1 MELFSQFAAVS
12 AVLGLLGATLWWL
25 RRRGIA
31 GFAAVPRAGRRRVE
45 CLERVPLGPQQK
57 LHLVRFGE
65 TALLGMQQRSAA
77 VRCAEPMNVVSVRS
91 HEFHLLLE
99 HLPGVRDGI
108 DRVVKQ
114 RQDARTL
121 MS

>member
-45 CLERVPLGPQQK
+45 CLERVPLGPQQT

-65 TALLGMQQRSAA
+65 TALLLASSPAGCALVQSLPLSAVEQR
-77 VRCAEPMNVVSVRS
+77 RG
-91 HEFHLLLE
+91 
-99 HLPGVRDGI
+99 GV
-108 DRVVKQ
+108 Q
-114 RQDARTL
+114 
-121 MS
+121 